1 MKTVKL
7 VPPAASFFESMRD
20 IGYTLETALAD
31 IIDNS
36 LTAKASSIDIYAGQS
51 DGEFQICVIDNGTG
65 MDQPALLDAMRY
77 ASKDPRT
84 PREKADLGRFGLGL
98 KLASLSQC
106 KKLTVV
112 TKKNDEVHGGIWDQ
126 DFIDQENDW
135 ILQIPDD
142 PLSIP
147 FASKLEKSGTVVLWE
162 KLERIDGLPE
172 SGTSSIDF
180 TRSLDQARSH
190 LELIFHRFIS
200 GGEPGIRKCT
210 ISINNRPLDPID
222 PFNSFH
228 PATITTEPEAIGK
241 DVLFQV
247 YTLPHHSKVST
258 EDWKHYG
265 GEDGYLKNQGLY
277 IYREKRL
284 IIHGTWLR
292 LTRQSELNKLTRVK
306 IDIKNTVDSAWGITL
321 DKSRAKLPRE
331 VRDRLKNVIDRIGA
345 TSKRVYTGKGQSL
358 TTKALLPPWS
368 RVQNKNEIT
377 YQINSENPVVKGFV
391 NDLSPDLRKH
401 FQKMMTFV
409 GSSLPLDALYADLN
423 NEPDTVITEGI
434 SEEYLIEWAL
444 RSYDHFIAT
453 EDMDRERV
461 INVMK
466 VIEPFKSNW
475 DRTETILDK
484 VRKFD
489 D

>member
-1 MKTVKL
+1 MKTIKL

-31 IIDNS
+31 IVDNS
-36 LTAKASSIDIYAGQS
+36 LTARATAIDIYAGQS
-51 DGEFQICVIDNGTG
+51 DGEFQICVVDNGTG
-65 MDQPALLDAMRY
+65 MDEQELLDAMRY

-84 PREKADLGRFGLGL
+84 ARERADLGRFGLGL

-112 TKKNDEVHGGIWDQ
+112 TKKDGEIHGGIWDQ

-135 ILQIPDD
+135 ILQLPDD
-142 PLSIP
+142 LESIP
-147 FASKLEKSGTVVLWE
+147 FVSQLGKSGTVVLWD

-172 SGTSSIDF
+172 IGTSSIDF
-180 TRSLDQARSH
+180 TKSIDQARSH

-200 GGEPGIRKCT
+200 GGEPGIKKCK
-210 ISINNRPLDPID
+210 ISINNRPLESID
-222 PFNSFH
+222 PFNSSH
-228 PATITTEPEAIGK
+228 PATINTEPESIGK

-247 YTLPHHSKVST
+247 YTLQHHSKVSPD
-258 EDWKHYG
+258 EWKHYG

-292 LTRQSELNKLTRVK
+292 LTRQTELNKLTRVK
-306 IDIKNTVDSAWGITL
+306 IDITNTVDSAWGITL

-345 TSKRVYTGKGQSL
+345 TSKKVYTGKGQSL
-358 TTKALLPPWS
+358 TNEVLLPAWS
-368 RVQNKNEIT
+368 KVQNKNEIT
-377 YQINSENPVVKGFV
+377 FHINPDNPVVKQFAD
-391 NDLSPDLRKH
+391 DLDPQLKRRFRRIMSFL
-401 FQKMMTFV
+401 
-409 GSSLPLDALYADLN
+409 GSALPLDALYRDLN
-423 NEPDTVITEGI
+423 NEPETVITESVG
-434 SEEYLIEWAL
+434 EEDLIDWAL
-444 RSYDHFIAT
+444 RSYDHFMT
-453 EDMDRERV
+453 TGNMNHEKV
-461 INVMK
+461 IDIIK
-466 VIEPFKSNW
+466 LIEPFRSNW
-475 DRTETILDK
+475 DQTEKILERE
-484 VRKFD
+484 RKTD